1 MTTLSKVVQS
11 SAVTRI
17 LELHSNACA
26 GAFSIEQ
33 LEAGLRTLDSGDTNL
48 KSFWDE
54 NIESFRQTVLL
65 AIRETSDALL
75 APTLSLQW
83 RLEFEGQ
90 LEQLVKHLELA
101 DRYLARRR
109 LRGGRFTRFERHY
122 PRDRRAPSR

>member
-1 MTTLSKVVQS
+1 
-11 SAVTRI
+11 VTRI
-17 LELHSNACA
+17 LELHSSACA

-48 KSFWDE
+48 NSFWDE
-54 NIESFRQTVLL
+54 NIGSFRQTVLL

-75 APTLSLQW
+75 APALSLQW

-90 LEQLVKHLELA
+90 LEQLVKYLELA
-101 DRYLARRR
+101 DRYMTRRQLTRGKVIR
-109 LRGGRFTRFERHY
+109 LERRY